1 MIDVKCIITRKVYDS
16 GEGYRVYSCRPVEA
30 EKTDG
35 LELNKYGDF
44 TLSINQTT
52 FAIGNTIHICA
63 EKDELSKYPGSY
75 KFVSYYGQIGADI
88 SPETAKQIMCNFMT
102 ESQAISIIDAYPNFI
117 RLILD
122 DKTDEIDTK
131 KIYGVGK
138 HRLALYQRKIKE
150 HCKEIAYAPICY
162 RWNIKDI
169 RLVSGRFESPQEFE
183 SAVNSAPYA
192 TLIDKCECSFTEA
205 DKTILRNN
213 RELRS
218 SEERCLYAC
227 LHELKQN
234 ELNGSTIMSTAE
246 LSHIIFDKYNACYD
260 KLVDVVK
267 RSSKIHYNDASKSV
281 ARESTY
287 QSERAIAQILLEK
300 IKKPSKLYIELDKY
314 REIDGITLT
323 DEQLSAVDMV
333 ANNSVC
339 MLNGY
344 SGSGKSTST
353 KAIIHMLE
361 DCNKTYTLLA
371 PTGIASRVLSKATGR
386 KAQTIH
392 MFLATNEEAGDY
404 VLIDECSM
412 LPIDLV
418 ATLLQS
424 PQLNKDTNLIFVC
437 DNAQLLSISC
447 GNFVQ
452 DIIDSG
458 LMPRVSLSKIFRYK
472 TSGIITE
479 VTDVRNGEHGNLT
492 NDYADYSF
500 VQIADEPMQ
509 QISAAYDNFLSMGY
523 TKDDILLLC
532 PYNKSKIGSTAINAY
547 MQDKYNPYEETGFK
561 AQKNGI
567 RMHDRV
573 INKKNNYHVIACSW
587 SEDEQEYVD
596 GGQMFVANGDIGE
609 VVQYQNNDN
618 EQYLIIRFGDRY
630 ARFEPSD
637 ILNLQLAY
645 CISCHSSQG
654 CQAKAVICIF
664 DRMHQALVTRNL
676 LYVAMSRAQ
685 EQLCVIGDYNTI
697 VCGISKQENLERK
710 TFLKKMLTNPQ
721 EYDII
726 LSI

>member
-30 EKTDG
+30 ENTDE

-52 FAIGNTIHICA
+52 FAIGNTIHICV
-63 EKDELSKYPGSY
+63 EKDGLSKYPGSY
-75 KFVSYYGQIGADI
+75 KFVSYYNQLGADI

-102 ESQAISIIDAYPNFI
+102 ESQAISIIDAYPDFI

-122 DKTDEIDTK
+122 DKTDEIDIK

-162 RWNIKDI
+162 KWNIKDI
-169 RLVSGRFESPQEFE
+169 RLVSGRFGSPQEFE

-192 TLIDKCECSFTEA
+192 TLIDKCECSFVEA
-205 DKTILRNN
+205 DKTILKNN

-246 LSHIIFDKYNACYD
+246 LAHIIFDKYNACYD

-267 RSSKIHYNDASKSV
+267 RSSKIHYDDVCKSV

-287 QSERAIAQILLEK
+287 QSELAIAHILLEK
-300 IKKPSKLYIELDKY
+300 IKKPSKLYIDLEKY

-323 DEQLSAVDMV
+323 DEQLNAVGIV

-353 KAIIHMLE
+353 KAIIRMLE

-386 KAQTIH
+386 KARTIH
-392 MFLATNEEAGDY
+392 MFLATNEVAGDY
-404 VLIDECSM
+404 VLLDESSMCSV
-412 LPIDLV
+412 DLI
-418 ATLLQS
+418 AALLQS
-424 PQLNKDTNLIFVC
+424 TQLNEDTNLIFVC

-452 DIIDSG
+452 DVIDSG

-479 VTDVRNGEHGNLT
+479 VTDIRNGEHGNLT

-500 VQIADEPMQ
+500 VQIADEPMK
-509 QISAAYDNFLSMGY
+509 QISAAYDKFLSMGY

-547 MQDKYNPYEETGFK
+547 MQDKYNPSEETGFR

-573 INKKNNYHVIACSW
+573 INKKNNYHVAAVVW
-587 SEDEQEYVD
+587 SDDEQGYTD
-596 GGQMFVANGDIGE
+596 AGQTFVANGDIGE
-609 VVQYQNNDN
+609 VVQYKNDDS
-618 EQYLIIRFGDRY
+618 EQYLIIKFTDRY
-630 ARFEPSD
+630 TRFELPD

-664 DRMHQALVTRNL
+664 DRMHQSLVTRNL

-685 EQLCVIGDYNTI
+685 EQLCVIGDYDTI

-710 TFLKKMLTNPQ
+710 TFLKNMLTNP
-721 EYDII
+721 EKYDII
-726 LSI
+726 LST

>member
-30 EKTDG
+30 EKTDE

-44 TLSINQTT
+44 TLSINHAT
-52 FAIGNTIHICA
+52 FAIGNTIHVCV

-75 KFVSYYGQIGADI
+75 KFVSYYNQLGADI

-102 ESQAISIIDAYPNFI
+102 ESQAISIIDAYPDFI
-117 RLILD
+117 QLILD
-122 DKTDEIDTK
+122 NKADEIDTK

-162 RWNIKDI
+162 KWNIKDI
-169 RLVSGRFESPQEFE
+169 RLVSGRFGSPQEFE
-183 SAVNSAPYA
+183 STVNSAPYA
-192 TLIDKCECSFTEA
+192 TLIDKCECSFVEA
-205 DKTILRNN
+205 DKTILKNN

-267 RSSKIHYNDASKSV
+267 RSSKIRYDDVCKSV

-287 QSERAIAQILLEK
+287 QSELAIAQILLEK

-323 DEQLSAVDMV
+323 DEQLSAVNMV

-353 KAIIHMLE
+353 KAIIRMLE

-371 PTGIASRVLSKATGR
+371 PTGIASRVLTKATGR

-404 VLIDECSM
+404 VLIDETSM
-412 LPIDLV
+412 VSIDLI
-418 ATLLQS
+418 AALLQS

-452 DIIDSG
+452 DVIDSG

-479 VTDVRNGEHGNLT
+479 VTDIRNGEHGNLT

-500 VQIADEPMQ
+500 VQIADEPMK
-509 QISAAYDNFLSMGY
+509 QISTAYDKFLSMGY
-523 TKDDILLLC
+523 TKDDILILC
-532 PYNKSKIGSTAINAY
+532 PYNKSKIGSTAINSY
-547 MQDKYNPYEETGFK
+547 MQDKYNPSEETGFR

-587 SEDEQEYVD
+587 SDDEQEYVD
-596 GGQMFVANGDIGE
+596 SGQMFVANGDIGE
-609 VVQYQNNDN
+609 VIQYKNNDN
-618 EQYLIIRFGDRY
+618 EQYLIIRFGDRC
-630 ARFEPSD
+630 AKFEPSD

-664 DRMHQALVTRNL
+664 DRMHQSLVTRNL

-685 EQLCVIGDYNTI
+685 EQLCVIGDYDTI

-710 TFLKKMLTNPQ
+710 TFLKNMLTNP
-721 EYDII
+721 EKYDII
-726 LSI
+726 LST

>member
-1 MIDVKCIITRKVYDS
+1 MIDVKCIITREVYDS

-30 EKTDG
+30 EKTDN

-44 TLSINQTT
+44 TISINHAT
-52 FAIGNTIHICA
+52 FSIGNTIHVCV
-63 EKDELSKYPGSY
+63 EKDGLSKYPSSY
-75 KFVSYYGQIGADI
+75 KFVSYYNQLGADI
-88 SPETAKQIMCNFMT
+88 SPETAKQIMRNFMT
-102 ESQAISIIDAYPNFI
+102 ESQAISIIDAYPDFI

-122 DKTDEIDTK
+122 NKTDEIDTK

-150 HCKEIAYAPICY
+150 HCKEIAYTPICY
-162 RWNIKDI
+162 KWNIKDI
-169 RLVSGRFESPQEFE
+169 RLVSGRFGSPQEFE
-183 SAVNSAPYA
+183 SAVNSSPYA
-192 TLIDKCECSFTEA
+192 TLIDKCECSFVEA
-205 DKTILRNN
+205 DKTILKNK

-267 RSSKIHYNDASKSV
+267 RSSKIHYDDVCKSV

-287 QSERAIAQILLEK
+287 QSELAIAQILLEK

-323 DEQLSAVDMV
+323 DEQLSAVNMV

-353 KAIIHMLE
+353 KAIIRMLE

-371 PTGIASRVLSKATGR
+371 PTGIASRVLTNATGR

-404 VLIDECSM
+404 VLIDETSM
-412 LPIDLV
+412 VSIDLI
-418 ATLLQS
+418 AALLQS

-452 DIIDSG
+452 DVIDSG

-500 VQIADEPMQ
+500 VQIADEPMK
-509 QISAAYDNFLSMGY
+509 QISAAYDKFLSMGY

-547 MQDKYNPYEETGFK
+547 MQDKYNPSEETGFR

-573 INKKNNYHVIACSW
+573 INKKNNYHVAAVVW
-587 SEDEQEYVD
+587 SDDEQDYTD
-596 GGQMFVANGDIGE
+596 AGQTFVANGDIGE
-609 VVQYQNNDN
+609 VVQYKNDDS
-618 EQYLIIRFGDRY
+618 EQYLIIKFTDRY
-630 ARFEPSD
+630 TRFELSD

-654 CQAKAVICIF
+654 CQAKAVICVF
-664 DRMHQALVTRNL
+664 DSSHKSLITRNL

-710 TFLKKMLTNPQ
+710 TFLKNMLTNP
-721 EYDII
+721 EKYDII
-726 LSI
+726 LST

>member
-16 GEGYRVYSCRPVEA
+16 GDGYRVYSCRPVE
-30 EKTDG
+30 EENTDN

-44 TLSINQTT
+44 TISINQAT
-52 FAIGNTIHICA
+52 FAIGNTIHVCV
-63 EKDELSKYPGSY
+63 EKDGLSKYPGSY
-75 KFVSYYGQIGADI
+75 KFVSYYNQLGADI

-122 DKTDEIDTK
+122 NKADEIDTK

-162 RWNIKDI
+162 KWNIKDI
-169 RLVSGRFESPQEFE
+169 RLVSGRFGNPQEFE
-183 SAVNSAPYA
+183 SAVNSASYA
-192 TLIDKCECSFTEA
+192 TLIDKCECNFVEA
-205 DKTILRNN
+205 DKTILKNN

-246 LSHIIFDKYNACYD
+246 LSRIIFDKYNACYD

-267 RSSKIHYNDASKSV
+267 RSSKIHYDDACKSV

-300 IKKPSKLYIELDKY
+300 IKKPSKLYIEIDKY

-323 DEQLSAVDMV
+323 DEQLSAVNMV

-392 MFLATNEEAGDY
+392 MFLATNEDSGNY
-404 VLIDECSM
+404 VLIDETSM
-412 LPIDLV
+412 VSIDLI
-418 ATLLQS
+418 AALLQS

-452 DIIDSG
+452 DVIDSG

-479 VTDVRNGEHGNLT
+479 VTDIRNGEHGNLI

-500 VQIADEPMQ
+500 VQIADEPMK
-509 QISAAYDNFLSMGY
+509 QISAAYDKFLSMGY

-547 MQDKYNPYEETGFK
+547 MQDKYNPSEETGFR

-596 GGQMFVANGDIGE
+596 EGQMFVANGDIGE
-609 VVQYQNNDN
+609 VVQYKNNDN
-618 EQYLIIRFGDRY
+618 EQYLIIRFGDRC

-664 DRMHQALVTRNL
+664 DRMHQSLVTRNL

-685 EQLCVIGDYNTI
+685 EQLCVIGDYDTI
-697 VCGISKQENLERK
+697 VCGIDKQENMERK
-710 TFLKKMLTNPQ
+710 TFLKNMLTNP
-721 EYDII
+721 EKYDII
-726 LSI
+726 LST

>member
-16 GEGYRVYSCRPVEA
+16 GDGYRVYSCQPVEA
-30 EKTDG
+30 EKTDE

-52 FAIGNTIHICA
+52 FAVGNTIHVCV

-75 KFVSYYGQIGADI
+75 KFVSYYNQIGSDI

-102 ESQAISIIDAYPNFI
+102 ESQAISIIDAYPDFI

-122 DKTDEIDTK
+122 DKTDEIDIK

-162 RWNIKDI
+162 KWNIKDI
-169 RLVSGRFESPQEFE
+169 RLVSGRFGSPQEFE

-205 DKTILRNN
+205 DKTILKNN

-246 LSHIIFDKYNACYD
+246 LAHIIFDKYNACYD

-267 RSSKIHYNDASKSV
+267 RSSKIHYDDVCKSV

-314 REIDGITLT
+314 RKIDGITLT

-353 KAIIHMLE
+353 KAIIRMLE

-404 VLIDECSM
+404 VLIDETS
-412 LPIDLV
+412 IASVDLI
-418 ATLLQS
+418 AALLQS

-452 DIIDSG
+452 DVIDSG

-500 VQIADEPMQ
+500 VQIADEPMK
-509 QISAAYDNFLSMGY
+509 QISVAYDKFLSMGY

-547 MQDKYNPYEETGFK
+547 MQDKYNPHEETGFR

-573 INKKNNYHVIACSW
+573 INKKNNYHVISCSW

-654 CQAKAVICIF
+654 CQAKAVVCVF
-664 DRMHQALVTRNL
+664 DRMHQTLITRNL

-685 EQLCVIGDYNTI
+685 EQLCVIGDYDTI

-710 TFLKKMLTNPQ
+710 TFLKNMLTNPQ

>member
-30 EKTDG
+30 ENTDK

-44 TLSINQTT
+44 TISINQAT
-52 FAIGNTIHICA
+52 FSIGNTIHVCV

-75 KFVSYYGQIGADI
+75 KFVSYYNQLGDDI

-102 ESQAISIIDAYPNFI
+102 ESQAISIIDAYPDFI
-117 RLILD
+117 QLILD
-122 DKTDEIDTK
+122 NKADEIDTK

-162 RWNIKDI
+162 KWNIKDI
-169 RLVSGRFESPQEFE
+169 RLVSGRFGSPQEFE
-183 SAVNSAPYA
+183 STVNSAPYA
-192 TLIDKCECSFTEA
+192 TLIDKCECSFVEA
-205 DKTILRNN
+205 DKTILKNN

-267 RSSKIHYNDASKSV
+267 RSSKIHYDNVCKSV

-287 QSERAIAQILLEK
+287 QSELAIAQILLEK

-353 KAIIHMLE
+353 KAIIRMLD

-392 MFLATNEEAGDY
+392 MFLATNEESGDY
-404 VLIDECSM
+404 VLLDEASM
-412 LPIDLV
+412 CAVDLI
-418 ATLLQS
+418 AALLQS

-452 DIIDSG
+452 DVIDSG

-479 VTDVRNGEHGNLT
+479 VTDIRNGEHGNLT

-500 VQIADEPMQ
+500 VQIADEPMK
-509 QISAAYDNFLSMGY
+509 QISAAYDKFLSMGY

-532 PYNKSKIGSTAINAY
+532 PYNKSKIGSTAINSY
-547 MQDKYNPYEETGFK
+547 MQDKYNPSEETGFR

-596 GGQMFVANGDIGE
+596 SGQMFVANGDIGE
-609 VVQYQNNDN
+609 VIQYKNNDN
-618 EQYLIIRFGDRY
+618 EQYLIIRFGDRF
-630 ARFEPSD
+630 AKFEPSD

-664 DRMHQALVTRNL
+664 DRMHQSLVTRNL

-685 EQLCVIGDYNTI
+685 EQLCVIGDYDTI

-710 TFLKKMLTNPQ
+710 TFLKNMLTNP
-721 EYDII
+721 EKYDII
-726 LSI
+726 LST

>member
-16 GEGYRVYSCRPVEA
+16 GDGYRVYSCRPVEA
-30 EKTDG
+30 EKTG
-35 LELNKYGDF
+35 NLELNKYGDF
-44 TLSINQTT
+44 TISINQAT
-52 FAIGNTIHICA
+52 FAIGNTIHVCV
-63 EKDELSKYPGSY
+63 EKDGLSKYPGSY
-75 KFVSYYGQIGADI
+75 KFVSYYNQLGADI

-102 ESQAISIIDAYPNFI
+102 ESQAISIIDAYPDFI

-122 DKTDEIDTK
+122 NKADEIDTK
-131 KIYGVGK
+131 KIHGVGK

-162 RWNIKDI
+162 KWNIKDI
-169 RLVSGRFESPQEFE
+169 RLVSGRFGSPQEFE

-192 TLIDKCECSFTEA
+192 TLIDKCECSFVEA
-205 DKTILRNN
+205 DKTILKNN

-267 RSSKIHYNDASKSV
+267 RSSKIHYDDVCKSV

-287 QSERAIAQILLEK
+287 QSELAIAQILLEK

-353 KAIIHMLE
+353 KAIIRMLE

-371 PTGIASRVLSKATGR
+371 PTGIASRVLTKATGR

-392 MFLATNEEAGDY
+392 MFLATNEDSGNY
-404 VLIDECSM
+404 VLIDETSM
-412 LPIDLV
+412 VSIDLI
-418 ATLLQS
+418 AALLQS

-452 DIIDSG
+452 DVIDSG

-479 VTDVRNGEHGNLT
+479 VTDIRNGENGNLT

-500 VQIADEPMQ
+500 VQIADEPMK
-509 QISAAYDNFLSMGY
+509 QISAAYDKFLSMGY

-547 MQDKYNPYEETGFK
+547 MQDKYNHSEETGFR

-587 SEDEQEYVD
+587 SEDEKEYVD
-596 GGQMFVANGDIGE
+596 SGQMFVANGDIGE
-609 VVQYQNNDN
+609 VVQYKNNDN
-618 EQYLIIRFGDRY
+618 EQYLIIRFGDRC
-630 ARFEPSD
+630 AKFEPSD
-637 ILNLQLAY
+637 MLNLQLAY

-664 DRMHQALVTRNL
+664 DRMHQSLVTRNL

-685 EQLCVIGDYNTI
+685 EQLCVIGDYDTI

-710 TFLKKMLTNPQ
+710 TFLKNMLTNP
-721 EYDII
+721 EKYDII
-726 LSI
+726 LST

>member
-16 GEGYRVYSCRPVEA
+16 GDGYRVYSCQPVEA
-30 EKTDG
+30 EKTTE

-52 FAIGNTIHICA
+52 FAVGNTVHVCV
-63 EKDELSKYPGSY
+63 EKDALSKYPGSY
-75 KFVSYYGQIGADI
+75 KFVSYYNQIGADI

-102 ESQAISIIDAYPNFI
+102 ESQAISIIDAYPDFI

-122 DKTDEIDTK
+122 DKTDEIDIK

-162 RWNIKDI
+162 KWNIKDI
-169 RLVSGRFESPQEFE
+169 RLVSGRFGSPQEFE

-192 TLIDKCECSFTEA
+192 TLIDKCECSFVEA
-205 DKTILRNN
+205 DKTILKNN
-213 RELRS
+213 KELRS

-246 LSHIIFDKYNACYD
+246 LAHIIFDKYNACYD

-267 RSSKIHYNDASKSV
+267 RSSKIHYDDVCKSV

-323 DEQLSAVDMV
+323 DEQLSVVDMV

-353 KAIIHMLE
+353 KAIIRMLE

-392 MFLATNEEAGDY
+392 MFLATNNDAGDY
-404 VLIDECSM
+404 VLLDETSM
-412 LPIDLV
+412 VSVDLI

-452 DIIDSG
+452 DVIDSG

-492 NDYADYSF
+492 NDYVDYSF
-500 VQIADEPMQ
+500 VQIAEEPMK
-509 QISAAYDNFLSMGY
+509 QISATYDKFLSMGY

-547 MQDKYNPYEETGFK
+547 MQDKYNPYEETGFR

-573 INKKNNYHVIACSW
+573 INKKNNYHVIACAW
-587 SEDEQEYVD
+587 SEEEQEYVD

-630 ARFEPSD
+630 ARFESSD

-654 CQAKAVICIF
+654 CQAKAVICVF
-664 DRMHQALVTRNL
+664 DHMHQALITRNL

-685 EQLCVIGDYNTI
+685 EQLCVIGDYDTI

-710 TFLKKMLTNPQ
+710 TFLKNMLTNPQ
-721 EYDII
+721 EYDIM

>member
-16 GEGYRVYSCRPVEA
+16 GDGYRVYSCQPVEA
-30 EKTDG
+30 EKTTE

-52 FAIGNTIHICA
+52 FAVGNTVHVCV

-75 KFVSYYGQIGADI
+75 KFVSYYNQIGADI

-102 ESQAISIIDAYPNFI
+102 ESQAISIIDAYPDFI

-122 DKTDEIDTK
+122 DKTDEIDIK

-162 RWNIKDI
+162 KWNIKDI
-169 RLVSGRFESPQEFE
+169 RLVSGRFGSPQEFE

-205 DKTILRNN
+205 DKTILKNN

-234 ELNGSTIMSTAE
+234 ELNGSTIMSAAE
-246 LSHIIFDKYNACYD
+246 LAHIIFDKYNACYD

-267 RSSKIHYNDASKSV
+267 RSGKIHYDDVCKSV

-353 KAIIHMLE
+353 KAIIRMLE

-392 MFLATNEEAGDY
+392 MFLATNNDAGDY

-412 LPIDLV
+412 LSIDLV

-452 DIIDSG
+452 DVIDSG

-492 NDYADYSF
+492 NAYADYSF
-500 VQIADEPMQ
+500 VQIADEPMK
-509 QISAAYDNFLSMGY
+509 QISVAYDKFLSMGY

-547 MQDKYNPYEETGFK
+547 MQDKYNPHEETGFR

-596 GGQMFVANGDIGE
+596 GGQMFIANGDIGE

-654 CQAKAVICIF
+654 CQAKAVICVF
-664 DRMHQALVTRNL
+664 DRMHQTLITRNL

-685 EQLCVIGDYNTI
+685 EQLCVIGDYDTI

-710 TFLKKMLTNPQ
+710 TFLKNMLTNPQ

>member
-30 EKTDG
+30 EKTDE

-52 FAIGNTIHICA
+52 FAIGNTIHVCV

-75 KFVSYYGQIGADI
+75 KFVSYYNQIGADI

-102 ESQAISIIDAYPNFI
+102 ESQAISIIDAYPDFI

-122 DKTDEIDTK
+122 DKTDEIDIK

-192 TLIDKCECSFTEA
+192 ALIDKCECGFTEA

-246 LSHIIFDKYNACYD
+246 LAHIIFDKYNACYD

-287 QSERAIAQILLEK
+287 QSERAVAQILLEK

-353 KAIIHMLE
+353 KSIVRMLE

-452 DIIDSG
+452 DVIDSG
-458 LMPRVSLSKIFRYK
+458 LIPRVSLSKIFRYK

-479 VTDVRNGEHGNLT
+479 VTDVRNGEHSNLT
-492 NDYADYSF
+492 NAYADYSF

-509 QISAAYDNFLSMGY
+509 QVSAAYDKFLSMGY

-710 TFLKKMLTNPQ
+710 TFLKNMLTNPQ

>member
-30 EKTDG
+30 ENTG
-35 LELNKYGDF
+35 NLELNKYGDF
-44 TLSINQTT
+44 TISINHAT
-52 FAIGNTIHICA
+52 FSIGNTIHVCV
-63 EKDELSKYPGSY
+63 EKDGLSKYPGSY
-75 KFVSYYGQIGADI
+75 KFVSYYNQLGADI

-102 ESQAISIIDAYPNFI
+102 ESQAISIIDAYPDFI
-117 RLILD
+117 QLILD
-122 DKTDEIDTK
+122 NKADEIDTK

-162 RWNIKDI
+162 KWNIKDI
-169 RLVSGRFESPQEFE
+169 RIVSGRFGSPQEFE

-192 TLIDKCECSFTEA
+192 TLIDKCECSFVEA
-205 DKTILRNN
+205 DKTILKNK

-267 RSSKIHYNDASKSV
+267 RSSKIHYDDVCKSV
-281 ARESTY
+281 ARELTY
-287 QSERAIAQILLEK
+287 QSELSIAQILLEK

-323 DEQLSAVDMV
+323 DEQLSAVNMV

-353 KAIIHMLE
+353 KAIIRMLE

-371 PTGIASRVLSKATGR
+371 PTGIASRVLTKATGR

-392 MFLATNEEAGDY
+392 MFLATNEESGDY
-404 VLIDECSM
+404 VLIDETSM
-412 LPIDLV
+412 VSIDLI
-418 ATLLQS
+418 AALLQS

-452 DIIDSG
+452 DVIDSG

-479 VTDVRNGEHGNLT
+479 VTDIRNGEHGNLI

-500 VQIADEPMQ
+500 VQIADEPMK
-509 QISAAYDNFLSMGY
+509 QISASYDKFLSMGY
-523 TKDDILLLC
+523 TKDDILILC
-532 PYNKSKIGSTAINAY
+532 PYNKSKIGSTAINSY
-547 MQDKYNPYEETGFK
+547 MQDKYNPSEETGFR

-596 GGQMFVANGDIGE
+596 SGQMFVANGDIGE
-609 VVQYQNNDN
+609 VVQYKNNDN
-618 EQYLIIRFGDRY
+618 EQYLIIRFGDRC
-630 ARFEPSD
+630 AKFEPSD

-664 DRMHQALVTRNL
+664 DRMHQSLVTRNL

-685 EQLCVIGDYNTI
+685 EQLCVIGDYDTI

-710 TFLKKMLTNPQ
+710 TFLKNMLTNP
-721 EYDII
+721 EKYDII
-726 LSI
+726 LST